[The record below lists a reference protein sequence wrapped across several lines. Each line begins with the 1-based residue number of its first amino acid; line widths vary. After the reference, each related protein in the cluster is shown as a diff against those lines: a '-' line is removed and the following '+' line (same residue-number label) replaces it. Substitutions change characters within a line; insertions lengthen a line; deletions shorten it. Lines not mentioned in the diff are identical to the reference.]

1 MPKRKKTV
9 WKSIKVPSEVHTFIK
24 VKAKRENVAM
34 HKVIVSA
41 ALASEVKDISEVAE
55 KISLKAKNIDKAI
68 WYNLKLVNGIAM
80 YKQLLKLK
88 GKVSGAYVTA
98 MDEYRVEQRKKL
110 SNTIN
115 QIEKRLKVDLDEVR
129 DAIEELE
136 ERYDNKVTMKLN
148 DAVKKAMF
156 AIINK
161 VVE

>member
-1 MPKRKKTV
+1 MPKKKKTV
-9 WKSIKVPSEVHTFIK
+9 WKSIKVPSEVHTFLK
-24 VKAKRENVAM
+24 AKAKRENVAM

-41 ALASEVKDISEVAE
+41 ALASEVKDISELAE
-55 KISLKAKNIDKAI
+55 KVSLKAKNIDKAV

-88 GKVSGAYVTA
+88 GKLSGAYTTE
-98 MDEYRVEQRKKL
+98 MDEYRLEQRRKL
-110 SNTIN
+110 MRTIE
-115 QIEKRLKVDLDEVR
+115 QIEKRLKVDLTDVQEL
-129 DAIEELE
+129 IEELE
-136 ERYDNKVTMKLN
+136 LNYDNKITMKLN

>member
-9 WKSIKVPSEVHTFIK
+9 WKSIKVPSEVHTFLK

-55 KISLKAKNIDKAI
+55 KVSLKAKNVDRAV

-88 GKVSGAYVTA
+88 GKVSGVYTTE
-98 MDEYRVEQRKKL
+98 MDEYRAEQRKKL
-110 SNTIN
+110 FNTIN
-115 QIEKRLKVDLDEVR
+115 QIEKRLKVDLTEIQEL
-129 DAIEELE
+129 IEELE
-136 ERYDNKVTMKLN
+136 LNYDNKITMKLN

-161 VVE
+161 VVG